1 MSFST
6 STSTINTTGS
16 ISGSS
21 LSTSMSASTPGYN
34 KQASG
39 DAFDMMA
46 LTDLIEF
53 DSDSDVDVDMLDFF
67 DTESSFSNLPGEG
80 GDLLPSDDLLAELE
94 SIDEHMPA
102 PSSLCDYHKNTNNNN
117 NSSTSSLSYSEVEK
131 KLEESMNRSSL
142 TRERIAAFRQ
152 QELQQQYHH
161 SCTSNASFGSANNNS
176 IPEIKVDL
184 NQPLKPQTVASCAAF
199 LMGSRPTLTTALEQS
214 RKQLQEYMASLNQGS
229 AM

>member
-6 STSTINTTGS
+6 STSTINTNTTGS
-16 ISGSS
+16 ISCSS
-21 LSTSMSASTPGYN
+21 SPLSSKPGYN
-34 KQASG
+34 KHSSD

-46 LTDLIEF
+46 LTDLIDF
-53 DSDSDVDVDMLDFF
+53 DSDSDVDMLDFF

-94 SIDEHMPA
+94 SIDEPMPA
-102 PSSLCDYHKNTNNNN
+102 PSSLCDHQNNNNN

-131 KLEESMNRSSL
+131 KLEESMRRSSH

-152 QELQQQYHH
+152 QEQHQYHQ
-161 SCTSNASFGSANNNS
+161 SCTSNASFVSTTANNN

-214 RKQLQEYMASLNQGS
+214 RKQLQEYMASLNQG
-229 AM
+229 AGM

>member
-6 STSTINTTGS
+6 STSTSNTTCS
-16 ISGSS
+16 NTVTPSS
-21 LSTSMSASTPGYN
+21 SKPGYK
-34 KQASG
+34 KQSD

-46 LTDLIEF
+46 LTDLIDF
-53 DSDSDVDVDMLDFF
+53 DSDSDVDTLDFF
-67 DTESSFSNLPGEG
+67 DTESSFTNLPGEG

-94 SIDEHMPA
+94 SIDEQMPA
-102 PSSLCDYHKNTNNNN
+102 PSSLREHQNNTNDDNNNIN
-117 NSSTSSLSYSEVEK
+117 NSSTSSLSYNEVEK
-131 KLEESMNRSSL
+131 KLEESMRRSSL

-152 QELQQQYHH
+152 QEQHQYHQ
-161 SCTSNASFGSANNNS
+161 SCTSNASFVSTNNSSS

>member
-6 STSTINTTGS
+6 TTSTSNTACSNTVS
-16 ISGSS
+16 PSS
-21 LSTSMSASTPGYN
+21 SKPGYK
-34 KQASG
+34 KQSD

-53 DSDSDVDVDMLDFF
+53 DSDSDVDMLDFF

-94 SIDEHMPA
+94 SIDEHMSA
-102 PSSLCDYHKNTNNNN
+102 PSSLCEYHNDTNDTTAN

-131 KLEESMNRSSL
+131 KLEESMRRSSL

-152 QELQQQYHH
+152 QEQHQYHQ
-161 SCTSNASFGSANNNS
+161 SCTSNASFVSTNNNSS